1 MTHTEAPSSL
11 NFTAHTSTGWRVQ
24 ITLRDE
30 SESNLLE
37 RFGLFVEAISERG
50 MSPNGASP
58 TTTVPST
65 VGDLPPK
72 SPEEVTASDTQSQDT
87 FTAEQLVG
95 SINDGKTYW
104 KVQGG
109 PFVKFGVTIWP
120 EVLADAGF
128 DVDQLDP
135 TQMYSL
141 EGYKATYLKEGNKP
155 KKVTLLQQ

>member
-50 MSPNGASP
+50 MAPNGASP

-65 VGDLPPK
+65 VGELPPRP
-72 SPEEVTASDTQSQDT
+72 PEEVTASDTQSQDT

-109 PFVKFGVTIWP
+109 PFV
-120 EVLADAGF
+120 
-128 DVDQLDP
+128 
-135 TQMYSL
+135 
-141 EGYKATYLKEGNKP
+141 
-155 KKVTLLQQ
+155 

>member
-58 TTTVPST
+58 TTTAPST
-65 VGDLPPK
+65 VGDAPPK
-72 SPEEVTASDTQSQDT
+72 APAEVTASETQSQDT
-87 FTAEQLVG
+87 FQAEQLVG
-95 SINDGKTYW
+95 SINDGKVYW

-135 TQMYSL
+135 TQTYSL
-141 EGYKATYLKEGNKP
+141 EGYKATYLKEGTKP
-155 KKVTLLQQ
+155 KKVTTLQQ